1 MDVAD
6 QLLTDDR
13 RRLLAGIVA
22 ALGAATAIPLPLAQ
36 LDFAGVIDVFGI
48 DHGDTPAGLLV
59 LAGVGGV
66 LTAGVVL
73 LALVA
78 RASPRPVRPPR
89 ARPHSPPSRAS

>member
-36 LDFAGVIDVFGI
+36 LDFAGVID
-48 DHGDTPAGLLV
+48 AAY
-59 LAGVGGV
+59 LAGEGP
-66 LTAGVVL
+66 A
-73 LALVA
+73 AVA
-78 RASPRPVRPPR
+78 ASPRP
-89 ARPHSPPSRAS
+89 S